1 MSYTWRPA
9 TGNDVMAIVAM
20 AESHF
25 QSEIDSIFTP
35 DPTAYA
41 RNITM
46 AVVTQFYQ
54 PTSELVSVAE
64 DAEGHIRAYTW
75 AKAFQRA
82 PWSDD
87 NMVNVCMAHVDLT
100 LPARHRLALI
110 TDMLAI
116 WENFAMFAQHHIIC
130 STTMRGDQAGF
141 LKLHARHGY
150 DVRGSY
156 AYKRINPAATQAKP
170 VNPLDPD

>member
-1 MSYTWRPA
+1 MQYTWRPA
-9 TGNDVMAIVAM
+9 TGNDVVNIVTM

-25 QSEIDSIFTP
+25 QTEIDSVFTP

-41 RNITM
+41 RNITL

-54 PTSELVSVAE
+54 PTSELISVAE
-64 DAEGHIRAYTW
+64 DAAGQLRAYTW
-75 AKAFQRA
+75 AKAFQRS

-100 LPARHRLALI
+100 LSARQRLGLI
-110 TDMLAI
+110 QDMLNI
-116 WENFAMFAQHHIIC
+116 WDQFAYYAQQPIIC
-130 STTMRGDQAGF
+130 STTMRGDQAAF

-150 DVRGSY
+150 LVRGSY
-156 AYKRINPAATQAKP
+156 AYKRISLTATQAKP
-170 VNPLDPD
+170 ASSSHPE